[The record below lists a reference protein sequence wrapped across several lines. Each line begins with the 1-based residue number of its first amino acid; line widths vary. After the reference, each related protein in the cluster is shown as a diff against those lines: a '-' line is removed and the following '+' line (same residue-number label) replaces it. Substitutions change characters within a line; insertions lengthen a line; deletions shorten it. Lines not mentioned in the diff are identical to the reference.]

1 MLVPLPFS
9 PPITLFLVTMGAF
22 VARAFGRCAD
32 AAGAGAQPAAVSV
45 TPSGKQVHRLGS
57 DGNEAHIDRQ
67 GSGRAR
73 EGRGP
78 WTCR

>member
-1 MLVPLPFS
+1 MLVAPTLPMQ
-9 PPITLFLVTMGAF
+9 IGLFLAAMGLLE
-22 VARAFGRCAD
+22 AREFGPYAEI
-32 AAGAGAQPAAVSV
+32 AGAQPAAVSV

-57 DGNEAHIDRQ
+57 DGNEADIDRQ
-67 GSGRAR
+67 GSGRPS

>member
-1 MLVPLPFS
+1 MLVALTLPVLIG
-9 PPITLFLVTMGAF
+9 PFLVAMGLLA
-22 VARAFGRCAD
+22 AREFGPYAEM
-32 AAGAGAQPAAVSV
+32 AGAQPAAVSV

-57 DGNEAHIDRQ
+57 DGNEADIDRH
-67 GSGRAR
+67 GSGRPS